1 MYPISHEMM
10 NVALTLK
17 SINYKM
23 VVYIR
28 LEILDGFVAVL
39 LFEFT

>member
-1 MYPISHEMM
+1 MYPISHKMM
-10 NVALTLK
+10 NMALTLK

-28 LEILDGFVAVL
+28 LEIVDGFVALL